1 VVKLHFFNSV
11 AEAELASN
19 LLKEQGIKNMIQ
31 KRYVDVLRAD
41 GDGADLF
48 VAVADFEKAKE
59 ILEIK

>member
-1 VVKLHFFNSV
+1 MVKLHFFNSV

>member
-1 VVKLHFFNSV
+1 MVKLQFFNSV

-31 KRYVDVLRAD
+31 KRYIDVLRAD

-59 ILEIK
+59 ILEIR